1 MYRFLL
7 SRQWVLLTLVAL
19 LLIPLMVLAGFWQM
33 GRHEQRVAR
42 NDLIAA
48 NLSAEPVEMAELTA
62 PGRGPDAADRYRP
75 VTVTGRYD
83 RDHEVVVRHRK
94 GPGAGG
100 SGGIGYFVVTPLLQ
114 ADGTAVL
121 VNRGWVPAGDDPA
134 RLPEVPAPPAG
145 EVTVTGRLMADETT
159 GSRGVQERSGLP
171 EGMVMLISS
180 HQRAAEMGV
189 PVLGG
194 HLELTATDPA
204 PPEDVPQ
211 PALLDAPDHSGI
223 GAHFAYAL
231 QWWFFAAMV
240 PVGWFLLARREAA
253 ERAPG
258 RRDASSGS
266 PGGPP
271 SGPSGPAAGDG
282 SGDGTRAGQQPR
294 PAGTT
299 A

>member
-48 NLSAEPVEMAELTA
+48 SLAAGPVEMAELTA
-62 PGRGPDAADRYRP
+62 PGRGPDDADRYRP
-75 VTVTGRYD
+75 VTATGRYLPAD
-83 RDHEVVVRHRK
+83 EVVVRHRK

-100 SGGIGYFVVTPLLQ
+100 GAIGYFVVTPLIQ

-121 VNRGWVPAGDDPA
+121 VNRGWVPAGDDPT

-145 EVTVTGRLMADETT
+145 EVTVTGRLMADEST
-159 GSRGVQERSGLP
+159 GSSGRRERSGLP
-171 EGMVMLISS
+171 AGMVMLISS
-180 HQRAAEMGV
+180 GQRAEEMGI

-194 HLELTATDPA
+194 HLELTATEPA
-204 PPEDVPQ
+204 PPADPAQ
-211 PALLDAPDHSGI
+211 PALLDEPDHSGI

-240 PVGWFLLARREAA
+240 PVGWVLLARREAA
-253 ERAPG
+253 ERAAAAARP
-258 RRDASSGS
+258 RPEADDAAAR
-266 PGGPP
+266 
-271 SGPSGPAAGDG
+271 PAA
-282 SGDGTRAGQQPR
+282 T
-294 PAGTT
+294 PAGATPP